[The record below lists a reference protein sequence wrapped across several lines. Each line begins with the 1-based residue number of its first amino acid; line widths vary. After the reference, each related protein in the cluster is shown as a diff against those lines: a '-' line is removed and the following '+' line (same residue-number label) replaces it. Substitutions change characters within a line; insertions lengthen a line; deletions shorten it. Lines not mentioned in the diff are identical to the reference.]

1 MLPRQHDLVHV
12 DMYIVGLGVTTNS
25 TTPLHLTE
33 SKGLSQ
39 SVFHGAAEIR
49 FCMGSIDLMDLKR
62 LDPINE

>member
-1 MLPRQHDLVHV
+1 
-12 DMYIVGLGVTTNS
+12 MYIVGLGVTTNS